1 MIGWTKYYI
10 YLLRRRIRGAHT
22 NVVLALE
29 HMGLGALIIS
39 LYDLNGGTITTSIL
53 RRKLTLATELVNTV
67 ALMIGNSIY
76 GVRLS

>member
-39 LYDLNGGTITTSIL
+39 LYDLNGGTITTYIHIEEKAHS
-53 RRKLTLATELVNTV
+53 
-67 ALMIGNSIY
+67 GY
-76 GVRLS
+76 

>member
-39 LYDLNGGTITTSIL
+39 LYDTRS
-53 RRKLTLATELVNTV
+53 TV
-67 ALMIGNSIY
+67 LGQ
-76 GVRLS
+76 VLP